1 MEELLQDTYN
11 LEDERFVSLK
21 ECLKNEKTKDNLV
34 VPLGKSDKEYHSID
48 FRDIPCLLVTGE
60 TGSGKSVFLDSIIV
74 SLLIKNTPKDINFIM
89 IDPKKIEL
97 KYYEDLIYTASNVIS
112 NKEESKDVLKYIY
125 LTYQRRKELLKEQN
139 IENYNKK
146 DENTSLYHLFVIIDE
161 SSDLM
166 KVEGSLELLKEMTDD
181 CDKLGIHFIIATN
194 NPYEESFD
202 KEWINSIKYKV
213 TFDLTSRAEASW
225 ISIRHSQN
233 LSTPGT
239 AIVKS
244 VPQNIR
250 LKVQTPYISDEDILK
265 VVNEKRNNE

>member
-1 MEELLQDTYN
+1 MKELLQDTYN

-21 ECLKNEKTKDNLV
+21 ECLKNQKIKDNLA

-125 LTYQRRKELLKEQN
+125 LTYL
-139 IENYNKK
+139 
-146 DENTSLYHLFVIIDE
+146 H
-161 SSDLM
+161 
-166 KVEGSLELLKEMTDD
+166 
-181 CDKLGIHFIIATN
+181 
-194 NPYEESFD
+194 
-202 KEWINSIKYKV
+202 
-213 TFDLTSRAEASW
+213 
-225 ISIRHSQN
+225 
-233 LSTPGT
+233 
-239 AIVKS
+239 
-244 VPQNIR
+244 
-250 LKVQTPYISDEDILK
+250 
-265 VVNEKRNNE
+265 